1 MAEVTLSKYC
11 DEAKELIRSDSYD
24 QAIAICR
31 HILKHHPKYLR
42 AYRLLGE
49 ACLEKGDYVEAA
61 NFFKR
66 VLGSDM
72 EDMVV
77 YVGLGIIFD
86 EQSALDEAIWQLEQA
101 FELSPGNAEIRG
113 ELQRLYGDRDGAP
126 PPKLKLTSAALGRL
140 YLREELYQR
149 AIDEFRGVLEEDP
162 KRSDIQIALAQA
174 LWWSDQR
181 QEAAKACEGI
191 LETYPNCLKANLI
204 LGEILLSSGR
214 EEEGEALLETAQA
227 MDPENVVAQELF
239 REESPLSPES
249 VTVPRLD
256 DTSLKKEIEDLRS
269 EMPSP
274 VGGTERGDG
283 APPYRP
289 REGPE
294 EVMPDWLRSLQ
305 EEERESAGE
314 ELTSPPESQ
323 VMPDWLQQLAHERA
337 AEGVEAQEPGMAA
350 GPGDE
355 TFEETEGQLPDQP
368 LEEHL
373 EAGEEEETAAR
384 VPGETLLPGREI
396 TPGESA
402 LIDEL
407 RLPEEE
413 FSEAFPEEKPWQA
426 ESGED
431 FPSAH
436 EAPDWLSELRMEAT
450 AADEEAP
457 GAEPDEDET
466 PEWLRDLRAE
476 GIEDKAVPEPDEDVP
491 AWLRDLRPEA
501 AEEEA
506 KIDEGEA
513 LDRDAAPAAVEPG
526 KEPEPRADVV
536 EAGPPLEVGVEE
548 IRTPIEE
555 QPKISDETM
564 EHLRATMPDESDSIE
579 EIMAWMEASK
589 TLLADEGVTETT
601 IAEHIEAVSRDSDS
615 IEEGE
620 IPTWLRQL
628 SPTPEASEDAL
639 LGDEAE
645 EPSQEAAVPTPEEE
659 IPPWLLE
666 LRPETPESVAPA
678 IGEETEEAP
687 GEGLTAQEEDEF
699 ITLEEAGAIAEQ
711 APTTPPEE
719 KIPTWLLR
727 LRADETEEE
736 APVPSEEPQIAPE
749 EATAPPHEEEMPSW
763 IDQLGEEAA
772 EEVALPSAEAEAGGE
787 KPVVP
792 PPTDEEVPSWLRE
805 LRAEAMRDEPAAPAE
820 EPEPTVEEPAPPPT
834 EEEEMPSWL
843 SQLQAEAARDEIPLP
858 TEEVPLAQ
866 EEPEPHEVEAEFPSW
881 LQELRAEVARE
892 GAAISPE
899 EIPTGPEAEPIAPIE
914 PAEMPSWL
922 SKAGAEAEAGAA
934 LAREEPEIT
943 PGEVPHTPLE
953 EEEVPSWLRELRT
966 QAADGDTGI
975 LMQTAESAAEEVPL
989 PALEE
994 EELPSWLQQLRA
1006 EATEQEGVAPPME
1019 RGPRV
1024 EDAAIE
1030 EPAAWPEEEA
1040 EPPTDEY
1047 APPPTPDKEL
1057 AAPVAVTEH
1066 EQPLTAPPSEETV
1079 EETPQPEWAV
1089 EDYVQYLESN
1099 PRDQA
1104 ARLAL
1109 ARAYSAAGDLDRAAQ
1124 HYELILSYGSM
1135 VEGVKDDLETLA
1147 DSAPDHLPTHEL
1159 LADAYMRTGDLQ
1171 KALNKYRWLRDML
1184 AR

>member
-11 DEAKELIRSDSYD
+11 DEAKELIRADSYD

-31 HILKHHPKYLR
+31 HILKHHPKYVR

-66 VLGSDM
+66 VLGADM

-162 KRSDIQIALAQA
+162 KRPAIQIALAQA

-181 QEAAKACEGI
+181 QEAAKVCEEI

-214 EEEGEALLETAQA
+214 EEEGKALLETAQA

-239 REESPLSPES
+239 REESPLSAES
-249 VTVPRLD
+249 MTVPRLD
-256 DTSLKKEIEDLRS
+256 DTSLEKEIEDLRS

-274 VGGTERGDG
+274 VGGTEPGDG

-350 GPGDE
+350 VPGDA

-373 EAGEEEETAAR
+373 EAGEEDETAAR
-384 VPGETLLPGREI
+384 VPGETLLPGGEI

-413 FSEAFPEEKPWQA
+413 FSEAALEEKPWKA

-431 FPSAH
+431 IPSAH

-450 AADEEAP
+450 ATAEEAP
-457 GAEPDEDET
+457 GGQRDEDET

-476 GIEDKAVPEPDEDVP
+476 GIEDKAVPEPDGDVP

-501 AEEEA
+501 AEEED

-513 LDRDAAPAAVEPG
+513 PDRDAALAAV
-526 KEPEPRADVV
+526 EPEPRADVV

-548 IRTPIEE
+548 TRTPIEE

-579 EIMAWMEASK
+579 EIMAWMETSK
-589 TLLADEGVTETT
+589 ALLADEGVTETT

-615 IEEGE
+615 IEEAE
-620 IPTWLRQL
+620 IPTWLPQL
-628 SPTPEASEDAL
+628 SPTPEAGEEAL
-639 LGDEAE
+639 LGDETE
-645 EPSQEAAVPTPEEE
+645 EPSQETAVPTPEEE
-659 IPPWLLE
+659 IPTWLLE
-666 LRPETPESVAPA
+666 LRPETAESIAPA

-687 GEGLTAQEEDEF
+687 GEEPTAQQEDES
-699 ITLEEAGAIAEQ
+699 IPLEEAAAMAEQ

-727 LRADETEEE
+727 LRADETEEG

-749 EATAPPHEEEMPSW
+749 EATAPPSEEEMPSW
-763 IDQLGEEAA
+763 IDQRREEAA
-772 EEVALPSAEAEAGGE
+772 EEMAIPSAEAEGGGE
-787 KPVVP
+787 EPVGP
-792 PPTDEEVPSWLRE
+792 PPADEEIPSWLRE

-820 EPEPTVEEPAPPPT
+820 EPEPAVEEPAPPPT
-834 EEEEMPSWL
+834 EEEEVPSWL
-843 SQLQAEAARDEIPLP
+843 SQLQAGAARDETPLP

-899 EIPTGPEAEPIAPIE
+899 EIPTGPEAEPIAPTE

-922 SKAGAEAEAGAA
+922 SEAGAEAEAGED

-943 PGEVPHTPLE
+943 PGEVPLTPLE

-966 QAADGDTGI
+966 QAAEGDTSI

-1006 EATEQEGVAPPME
+1006 EAREEEGVAPQVE
-1019 RGPRV
+1019 RGPQV
-1024 EDAAIE
+1024 EDAAVE
-1030 EPAAWPEEEA
+1030 EPAARPEEVP
-1040 EPPTDEY
+1040 EPPIDEY
-1047 APPPTPDKEL
+1047 VPPPTPEEEQV
-1057 AAPVAVTEH
+1057 APVAVTEQ
-1066 EQPLTAPPSEETV
+1066 EEPLTAPPSEEIV

-1089 EDYVQYLESN
+1089 EDHVEHLESN
-1099 PRDQA
+1099 PRDHA

-1109 ARAYSAAGDLDRAAQ
+1109 ARAYSAEGDLDQAAQ
-1124 HYELILSYGSM
+1124 HYELMLSYGSM
-1135 VEGVKDDLETLA
+1135 VEGVKDDLETIA

-1159 LADAYMRTGDLQ
+1159 LADAYMKTGDLQ

>member
-1 MAEVTLSKYC
+1 MAEVALSRYC
-11 DEAKELIRSDSYD
+11 DEAKELIRTDSYD

-31 HILKHHPKYLR
+31 QMLKHYPKYLR

-66 VLGSDM
+66 VLGADM

-162 KRSDIQIALAQA
+162 ERPDIQIALAQA

-181 QEAAKACEGI
+181 QEAAKVCEGI

-214 EEEGEALLETAQA
+214 EEEGEALLETAKA

-239 REESPLSPES
+239 REEAPLSLES

-256 DTSLKKEIEDLRS
+256 DTSLEKEISDLRS

-274 VGGTERGDG
+274 VGGTEPGDG
-283 APPYRP
+283 APSYRP

-294 EVMPDWLRSLQ
+294 EIMPDWLRSLQ
-305 EEERESAGE
+305 EEEREFAGE
-314 ELTSPPESQ
+314 ELTSPPDSQ
-323 VMPDWLQQLAHERA
+323 AMPDWLQQLAHERA
-337 AEGVEAQEPGMAA
+337 AEGVEAQEPVMAA

-355 TFEETEGQLPDQP
+355 TFEETECQLPDQP
-368 LEEHL
+368 LEEHP
-373 EAGEEEETAAR
+373 EAGEEEETDAR
-384 VPGETLLPGREI
+384 VPGETLLPDRVI

-413 FSEAFPEEKPWQA
+413 FSEAAPEEKPWQA

-431 FPSAH
+431 IPSAH

-457 GAEPDEDET
+457 GSEPDEDET

-476 GIEDKAVPEPDEDVP
+476 GIEDKAVPETDEDVP

-513 LDRDAAPAAVEPG
+513 PARDAARAAVKPG
-526 KEPEPRADVV
+526 EEPEPRADVV
-536 EAGPPLEVGVEE
+536 EAGPPPEVGVEE
-548 IRTPIEE
+548 TRTPIEE

-589 TLLADEGVTETT
+589 ALLADEGVTETT
-601 IAEHIEAVSRDSDS
+601 IAEHIEAVSRDSES

-628 SPTPEASEDAL
+628 SPTPEAGEEAL

-645 EPSQEAAVPTPEEE
+645 QPSHETAVPTPEEE
-659 IPPWLLE
+659 IPTWLLE
-666 LRPETPESVAPA
+666 LRPETAESIAPA

-687 GEGLTAQEEDEF
+687 GEELTAQQEDES
-699 ITLEEAGAIAEQ
+699 ITLEEAAAIAEQ
-711 APTTPPEE
+711 APATPPEE

-727 LRADETEEE
+727 LRAD
-736 APVPSEEPQIAPE
+736 AR
-749 EATAPPHEEEMPSW
+749 
-763 IDQLGEEAA
+763 EEAA
-772 EEVALPSAEAEAGGE
+772 EEVAMPPAEAEAGGE
-787 KPVVP
+787 EPVVP
-792 PPTDEEVPSWLRE
+792 PPADEEMPTWLRE

-843 SQLQAEAARDEIPLP
+843 GQLPAEAARDEIPLP

-899 EIPTGPEAEPIAPIE
+899 EIPTGPEAEPIAPTE

-922 SKAGAEAEAGAA
+922 SEAGAEAEAGEA
-934 LAREEPEIT
+934 LAREEPEIA
-943 PGEVPHTPLE
+943 PGEVPLTPLE

-1030 EPAAWPEEEA
+1030 EPAAWPEKVP
-1040 EPPTDEY
+1040 EPPIDEY
-1047 APPPTPDKEL
+1047 APPPTPGEEQV
-1057 AAPVAVTEH
+1057 APVAVTEQ
-1066 EQPLTAPPSEETV
+1066 EEPLTAPPSEETV

-1089 EDYVQYLESN
+1089 EDYVEYLESN
-1099 PRDQA
+1099 PRDHA